1 MSFDFSKLEP
11 PVHQILSA
19 PGTDLGTIS
28 AKRVR
33 RELLSLDSS
42 LTPEFLKENKDQVD
56 EVITRVFGQVSA
68 QKEQEGDDV
77 EDRSAY
83 DEEGDAGEEMDEE
96 EVASPIKPRK
106 AKKEISDAEL
116 ARKLSS
122 EINGRS
128 RRSTGKRG
136 SANGTPKRGQSRKSA
151 ATVGS
156 DDDGSGEEGGKKTKS
171 KRRAASGGTAKGGFA
186 KEYFLSAPLAS
197 VLQVEKL
204 SRPQVVKQLWNY
216 IKENERQ
223 NPQNKREIICDDKLR
238 AVFNADKIDMFK
250 MNKVLGQH
258 LHENG
263 E

>member
-1 MSFDFSKLEP
+1 MAFDFSQLEP
-11 PVHQILSA
+11 LVHQILSA
-19 PGTDLGTIS
+19 PGTDLSTIS

-42 LTPEFLKENKDQVD
+42 LTPEFVKENKDD
-56 EVITRVFGQVSA
+56 IDAVITRVFGQVSA
-68 QKEQEGDDV
+68 QKEQEGDDT
-77 EDRSAY
+77 ESRSAE
-83 DEEGDAGEEMDEE
+83 DEDDNEEEQDEE
-96 EVASPIKPRK
+96 EVPKRK
-106 AKKEISDAEL
+106 KGWEISDAEL

-128 RRSTGKRG
+128 RRSTGKNTSRS
-136 SANGTPKRGQSRKSA
+136 SANGTPKKGKSRKSA
-151 ATVGS
+151 ATVDS
-156 DDDGSGEEGGKKTKS
+156 DDEESGKEGGKKTKS
-171 KRRAASGGTAKGGFA
+171 KRKAASGGAAKGGFA
-186 KEYFLSAPLAS
+186 KEYILSAPLAS
-197 VLQVEKL
+197 LLQVDKL

-223 NPQNKREIICDDKLR
+223 NPQNKREIICDDNLR